1 LGTPEEGQAK
11 LGGTWSVLRQTCVLE
26 RARGRKGGTMHFCG
40 CTKVHDALLCMRLQ
54 TEGLGEFFCLLSFR
68 DLLPGAERRSQ
79 TGVRGAK
86 VGRAGASEARPA
98 RATEKPGV
106 SAREH
111 EGEEAGG
118 NGRLGPEGRSR
129 ASRTAAGSSA
139 RPPRPRRQG
148 RRSRGRGRRP
158 GARGPKV
165 SLGSLFYES
174 RPPPTRREGQKT

>member
-1 LGTPEEGQAK
+1 MWIGK
-11 LGGTWSVLRQTCVLE
+11 LIRV
-26 RARGRKGGTMHFCG
+26 RARIRVGAR
-40 CTKVHDALLCMRLQ
+40 VWEL
-54 TEGLGEFFCLLSFR
+54 FFCLLSFR

-79 TGVRGAK
+79 TGEEPAK

-98 RATEKPGV
+98 RATKKTRV
-106 SAREH
+106 SARER

-118 NGRLGPEGRSR
+118 NGRLRQEGRSR

-165 SLGSLFYES
+165 SLGSLFV
-174 RPPPTRREGQKT
+174 RADPRQRVGKGKRHRVGR